1 MEGYDIDK
9 IKLKSAKDPSVEKLL
24 TGKYITGLE
33 NTAEVP
39 PNAELEGGE
48 YLQFPDGTTQF
59 VAGEKHEKGGV
70 KMFIPDGTK
79 IVSNSLYP
87 TKKQVKRYKEEYN
100 LKVST
105 KDSFASIITKFS
117 KMIGLEK
124 NYLEQEE
131 VYKLIKKQQEKSD
144 IPDATRNVN
153 NEYLS
158 GKVNDLD
165 KEAQKLEQKKAEFFA
180 VVFQDQEMA
189 KTASKR
195 KREEKGEMKYGGVSK
210 KEFMDLCKQHGI
222 SYEQGLNLI
231 GDRTPRFD
239 NGGEFEELKE
249 KYDTVEKIDKA
260 YEDLL
265 ITTEQYQKLMLE
277 VKGGGEEF
285 TTESGAH
292 SYSDQ
297 AEYERVHQSRTK
309 GAFGKV
315 DEGDIGSVMLE
326 LYKNF
331 PDIVTRDD
339 VFGVKFDNDGN
350 ITWNK
355 GIDFTKVTPQ
365 VKKFQELS
373 NERIKASDNSILS
386 KDGSK
391 YFSGDFQD
399 VAKKHLANETFGEGT
414 ARGFDG
420 KLGNFTS
427 GRYINSVNVVTPEEL
442 EKLQGMN
449 IYTLS
454 QVEDALKED
463 PNLLSQGS
471 QDRINRLR
479 SVSQDNADYRLNQ
492 FEQAPAPT
500 PEDQPAEEPM
510 SDLDITP
517 PQPYFPRL
525 FATPNQYPLPP
536 SPMQAHLMGE
546 TRFQRMD
553 PIRVGIEPQIQEAG
567 EQRRFLADQ
576 MFGNLSPNVAASV
589 VANQMATQTKAINE
603 QAKAANM
610 INANNLASTELF
622 NIGQHAKEQEARLR
636 NLLSFE
642 QRQLTAQS
650 KTEEELRRFYDQ
662 VRRIHINDFKTQQN
676 LNMLN
681 QMFPDYNLDPSGML
695 VNYEPSYEWKV
706 KNDPY
711 YGLFGVSPYV

>member
-285 TTESGAH
+285 TTESGRH
-292 SYSDQ
+292 TYSEEDV
-297 AEYERVHQSRTK
+297 YEREKQHRSDA
-309 GAFGKV
+309 AFGKI
-315 DEGDIGSVMLE
+315 GKSDIEKVMWH
-326 LYKNF
+326 YYQNF
-331 PDIVTRDD
+331 PKAAKKHL
-339 VFGVKFDNDGN
+339 GVKIGDDGK
-350 ITWNK
+350 ITWDK
-355 GIDFTKVTPQ
+355 TIDFTNDNPKMRA
-365 VKKFQELS
+365 FQKAA
-373 NERIKASDNSILS
+373 NEVMVASDQSVLS
-386 KDGSK
+386 EDGSK
-391 YFSGDFQD
+391 YFSGEFQD
-399 VAKKHLANETFGEGT
+399 MARDHLENQTFVDVEGDI
-414 ARGFDG
+414 RSIDG

-500 PEDQPAEEPM
+500 PEDQPAEEPI

-589 VANQMATQTKAINE
+589 MANQMATQTKAINE

-695 VNYEPSYEWKV
+695 VNYEPSYEWEV
-706 KNDPY
+706 KNNPFYD
-711 YGLFGVSPYV
+711 LFRVSPYV